1 MPLVRI
7 TVGPEL
13 GADKR
18 AIGDAVH
25 KALVDVAKAPAD
37 DQFQIIE
44 EAKPGALI
52 VTPSYLGVS
61 HTGKVVFV
69 QIFLNAGRATEVKAA
84 LYAAIGSG
92 VAAAAGVRAEDVIIN
107 LVEVAREDWSFGG
120 GVMSY
125 PPQK

>member
-7 TVGPEL
+7 TVGPEIS
-13 GADKR
+13 ADKR
-18 AIGDAVH
+18 ALGAAVH

-44 EAKPGALI
+44 EAKAGSLI
-52 VTPSYLGVS
+52 VTPSYLGVA
-61 HTGKVVFV
+61 HTRKVVFV
-69 QIFLNAGRATEVKAA
+69 QIFLNAGRASEVKAA
-84 LYAAIGSG
+84 LYAAIGAG